1 MNFRVS
7 ARTILHLGS
16 ELISSDGIAFYEL
29 IKNSLD
35 ARSPEVRVD
44 VLYRLEHRVYD
55 AIMRVLGEDRDD
67 PDWTGPRTAQDGASG
82 PMGDWRR
89 QRQAALD
96 GLVTGSPDVDD
107 LRNRIIGAKTRSVFL
122 EALRSAN
129 QIEVVDDGEGMSM
142 DILERVYLTIGTSHR
157 AAQKRQSR
165 QRRSHTSEGSD
176 GDPRVILGEKGLGR
190 LSAMRLGDR
199 VMIIT
204 GERGSLRWNQL
215 KIDWNDFADAA
226 DLDLDSVDV
235 SPEVGESKG
244 PDQTGTLIR
253 ISALRAEWSSEK
265 LEALAVEQFSK
276 LVDPFEPNSR
286 LPLRLTFNGEDIP
299 IPAFAGFLLEQA
311 HGRLAARFR
320 TDGPEAPRVDG
331 EMEYRLRRRRAP
343 LRLSTLDLET
353 LTECDQDTLQRIGP
367 IDLEVYWFNRRIL
380 TKIEGIGSLAVVRR
394 ILATWAGGVSL
405 YRDSYRVNPYGG
417 PNDDWLD
424 LDRDAFSTSGFKL
437 NRGQIIGR
445 ARISQDANRYLID
458 QTNREGLKDNPEK
471 RAFVKVLS
479 SVVELY
485 RQFLV
490 EIDRDAKRAR
500 HVTAADALA
509 RFRAEDERLG
519 GLLPQLEEALAQ
531 TSNGTALSQ
540 RIAAALQEL
549 REAAADVQAAAGAQD
564 EERSRVMH
572 LASIGLMIEILA
584 HELYRATS
592 AGLRTIAQA
601 RSARDPAAAGTSL
614 RVLDAQLRTLQKRL
628 KILDPL
634 STNARQTKE
643 DFELVGWIDDI
654 VNGFA
659 SRNRSTRVRVRI
671 MVRPRGSTLVVRA
684 VKGMFVQVLE
694 NLLTNSLFWV
704 AQRHRQQT
712 KAGLARDDDE
722 FIGDIVVTVDT
733 GNRRITVTDD
743 GPGIPEERREMVF
756 QPFFST
762 RPQKQGRGL
771 GLYIAREIA
780 EYHGGNL
787 YLGDG
792 DDHGQIHSV
801 IFDIGGTNGD

>member
-35 ARSPEVRVD
+35 ARSPEIRVD
-44 VLYRLEHRVYD
+44 VLYRLEYRVYD
-55 AIMRVLGEDRDD
+55 AIMRALGENRDD
-67 PDWTGPRTAQDGASG
+67 PDWMGSPTSEDGTSDSQ
-82 PMGDWRR
+82 GDWRR
-89 QRQAALD
+89 QRRMALD
-96 GLVTGSPDVDD
+96 GLVAGAPDVDD
-107 LRNRIIGAKTRSVFL
+107 LRAEITGARTRSAFIEV
-122 EALRSAN
+122 LRDAN
-129 QIEVVDDGEGMSM
+129 QIEVDDDGEGMSM
-142 DILERVYLTIGTSHR
+142 DILERVYLTIGTSYR
-157 AAQKRQSR
+157 ADQKRRRRR
-165 QRRSHTSEGSD
+165 QARTTRPDSGPD
-176 GDPRVILGEKGLGR
+176 LILGEKGLGR

-199 VMIIT
+199 VTIIT
-204 GERGSLRWNQL
+204 GERGSSRWNQL
-215 KIDWNDFADAA
+215 EIDWNDFADAA
-226 DLDLDSVDV
+226 DQDLESVDV
-235 SPEVGESKG
+235 SPVAGEAKRR
-244 PDQTGTLIR
+244 DQTGTLIR

-276 LVDPFEPNSR
+276 LVDPFEPDAR
-286 LPLRLTFNGEDIP
+286 LPLRLTFNSDPLP
-299 IPAFAGFLLEQA
+299 IPTFAGFLLEHA
-311 HGRLAARFR
+311 HGRLTARFR
-320 TDGPEAPRVDG
+320 ADGPRAPRLDG
-331 EMEYRLRRRRAP
+331 EMEYRLHRRRAP

-353 LTECDQDTLQRIGP
+353 LTEHDEDTLERVGP
-367 IDLEVYWFNRRIL
+367 FDLEVYWFNRRIL

-394 ILATWAGGVSL
+394 ILATWAGGVSV
-405 YRDSYRVNPYGG
+405 YRDGYRVNPYGG

-445 ARISQDANRYLID
+445 ARIGQAENRFLID

-471 RAFVKVLS
+471 RAFVKVIS

-485 RQFLV
+485 RQYIV
-490 EIDRDAKRAR
+490 EIDKDVQRSRR
-500 HVTAADALA
+500 VTAADAIA
-509 RFRAEDERLG
+509 RFRAEDDRLG

-531 TSNGTALSQ
+531 TSNGTALSR
-540 RIAAALQEL
+540 RIATTLQQL

-564 EERSRVMH
+564 EERGRVMH

-601 RSARDPAAAGTSL
+601 RSARDPTSAGTSL

-628 KILDPL
+628 KVLDPL
-634 STNARQTKE
+634 STNARQTRE
-643 DFELVGWIDDI
+643 DFELVGWIGDI
-654 VNGFA
+654 AGGFA
-659 SRNRSTRVRVRI
+659 DRNRASRVRVQTLI
-671 MVRPRGSTLVVRA
+671 RPRGSTLVIRA

-694 NLLTNSLFWV
+694 NLLTNSLFWI
-704 AQRHRQQT
+704 AQRHRQQV
-712 KAGLARDDDE
+712 KAGLARDDDDL
-722 FIGDIVVTVDT
+722 IGEIVVTVDT
-733 GNRRITVTDD
+733 GDRRISITDD
-743 GPGIPEERREMVF
+743 GPGIPEERREIVF

-780 EYHGGNL
+780 EYHGGSL
-787 YLGDG
+787 YLGDA
-792 DDHGQIHSV
+792 DEHGQIHSV
-801 IFDIGGTNGD
+801 IFEIGNTHGE